1 MQDRR
6 KRRTLLR
13 IAAAIF
19 VGVLLS
25 GCKGKETVPLQ
36 ETDTKTVSEETEE
49 NSTDTRKEKDTDKE
63 EYTGQEADT
72 VFVYVC
78 GAVVSPG
85 VYELDSGARVYEALE
100 AAGGM
105 KEEAAQEI
113 LNQAGKIEDGGRIY
127 VPTKEEAA
135 EGLLE
140 NAADSDGV
148 VEGTAGSD
156 NSEQGKINMNTAGL
170 EELKTL
176 SGIGDAKAQSIIR
189 YREENGEFQTI
200 EEVMNVEGIKEG
212 VFNKI
217 KDKITV

>member
-1 MQDRR
+1 M
-6 KRRTLLR
+6 KTTAKKKNFSV
-13 IAAAIF
+13 IAAAVCAGIL
-19 VGVLLS
+19 VS
-25 GCKGKETVPLQ
+25 GCKGKETAPLQ
-36 ETDTKTVSEETEE
+36 EADIKAAAEETEE
-49 NSTDTRKEKDTDKE
+49 NDTDTGEGQEADQEKEI
-63 EYTGQEADT
+63 GPEADT
-72 VFVYVC
+72 VFVYVW

-85 VYELDSGARVYEALE
+85 YELDSGARVYEALE
-100 AAGGM
+100 AAGGI

-113 LNQAGKIEDGGRIY
+113 LKPGRKDRGRRAY
-127 VPTKEEAA
+127 LCAHKKKKLQRAC
-135 EGLLE
+135 LKMRR
-140 NAADSDGV
+140 DSDGV

>member
-1 MQDRR
+1 M
-6 KRRTLLR
+6 
-13 IAAAIF
+13 
-19 VGVLLS
+19 
-25 GCKGKETVPLQ
+25 
-36 ETDTKTVSEETEE
+36 
-49 NSTDTRKEKDTDKE
+49 
-63 EYTGQEADT
+63 
-72 VFVYVC
+72 
-78 GAVVSPG
+78 SPG

>member
-1 MQDRR
+1 MQDRQ
-6 KRRTLLR
+6 KRRTFLW
-13 IAAAIF
+13 IAAAVCAGIL
-19 VGVLLS
+19 VS
-25 GCKGKETVPLQ
+25 GCKGKETAPLQ
-36 ETDTKTVSEETEE
+36 EADIKAAAEETEE
-49 NSTDTRKEKDTDKE
+49 NGTDTGEGQEADKEKE
-63 EYTGQEADT
+63 IGREADT